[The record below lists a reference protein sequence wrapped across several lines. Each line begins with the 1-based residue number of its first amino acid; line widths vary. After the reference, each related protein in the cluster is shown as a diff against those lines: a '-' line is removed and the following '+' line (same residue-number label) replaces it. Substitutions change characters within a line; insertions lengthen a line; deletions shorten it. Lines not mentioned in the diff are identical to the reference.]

1 MTRRLS
7 IRTRLTVIASVAV
20 TATALLVCSLAWL
33 AVRHALVHQI
43 DQQLRTLANG
53 PLRQFDP
60 GTIAAIPSTPL
71 TAPSGNIR
79 VQVRFSAGTIVG
91 APANTQALPFSAR
104 DMAVAAGTSSV
115 ANYTTHTT
123 FGTFRVF
130 TVRGPGGG
138 IVQLS
143 RSLSDV
149 DATLRG
155 VELIMVLL
163 VVGAALLA
171 AIAGR
176 LIAGTALQPVN
187 RLTRTATE
195 IARTQDLQH
204 PIVIDGRDEL
214 AQLGQAFNQM
224 LTALGQARQAQQELI
239 EDAAHELRTPMSSM
253 RTNIELLA
261 YAAGRL
267 TPSDLKG
274 LLNDLDRQSIELS
287 DLVTDLVVLA
297 RSAGLDEPVI
307 RIDLGDVVL
316 GALDRARAR
325 NPQARFVQQTRSSIV
340 SVQPGAIERCI
351 VNLLDNAAKFGPA
364 DQTIELR
371 MRLTGDSHAQF
382 AEVSIADRA
391 PVIPEA
397 QRVRIFERFHRLD
410 TARSVPGSGLGLA
423 IVNQTV
429 AAHGGNI
436 VAEPRT
442 DGGGNVFR
450 LSLPCYSG
458 DSLNRTGTDAGKG
471 GRVDE

>member
-20 TATALLVCSLAWL
+20 AVTALLVCTLAWF

-53 PLRQFDP
+53 PVGQFDP

-71 TAPSGNIR
+71 TAPSGSIR
-79 VQVRFSAGTIVG
+79 VQVRSAAGEITG
-91 APANTQALPFSAR
+91 APRDTQALPFSAR
-104 DMAVAAGTSSV
+104 DITVGAGNSSF

-123 FGTFRVF
+123 FGTFRVY
-130 TVRGPGGG
+130 TVRGPGGE
-138 IVQLS
+138 IIQLS

-149 DATLRG
+149 DSTLRG

-163 VVGAALLA
+163 VIGAALLA

-176 LIAGTALQPVN
+176 VIAGTALQPVN

-204 PIVIDGRDEL
+204 PIIISGRDEL
-214 AQLGQAFNQM
+214 AQMGQAFNQM
-224 LTALGQARQAQQELI
+224 LTALGESRQAQQELI

-253 RTNIELLA
+253 RTNIELLV

-267 TPSDLKG
+267 TPRDLKG

-287 DLVTDLVVLA
+287 ELVTDLVVLA
-297 RSAGLDEPVI
+297 RSAGFDEPFI
-307 RIDLGDVVL
+307 RIDLADVAL

-325 NPQARFVQQTRSSIV
+325 NPQARFVHQTRSAIV
-340 SVQPGAIERCI
+340 SVQAGAIERCI
-351 VNLLDNAAKFGPA
+351 VNLLDNAVKFGPA

-371 MRLTGDSHAQF
+371 MRLTGDSHGQF
-382 AEVSIADRA
+382 AEVSVADRA
-391 PVIPEA
+391 PVIPDD

-410 TARSVPGSGLGLA
+410 SARSVPGSGLGLA
-423 IVNQTV
+423 IVSQTL
-429 AAHGGNI
+429 AAHGGSI
-436 VAEPRT
+436 VSEPRS
-442 DGGGNVFR
+442 DHNGNVFR
-450 LSLPCYSG
+450 LSLPCHS
-458 DSLNRTGTDAGKG
+458 DNSLSPQG
-471 GRVDE
+471 